1 MAVSGTA
8 KDAMVPG
15 DEKGEAALPNPD
27 GIFRQLKTLWRA
39 LASSPHRY
47 RIWMLSGGIVF
58 AIGLNMVG
66 QVRLN
71 DWKGDFYNA
80 LEDSNA
86 EAFVTQIGVFILIV
100 AVLLTLVVAETWI
113 REMLEV
119 RLREWLTHDLL
130 DQWLS
135 PKRAYLLQFAG
146 EIGEN
151 PDQRMQADCQ
161 RLTEFGAD
169 LAIGL
174 LRSTLLLL
182 SFIGVLWGL
191 STQVVFVFE
200 GAPGFTI
207 PGYLVWCA
215 LAYALSGSWLTWLVG
230 RPLIGI
236 NAERYAREADLR
248 FGLVRISESA
258 EGISLYGG
266 EGDER
271 RALNTPV
278 TRVIDITRL
287 LANGLAKLTWITS
300 GYGWLA
306 LIVPILVAAPG
317 YFNGTLSFGGL
328 MMVVGAFNH
337 VQNALRWFVDNF
349 PRIADWRATLLRVT
363 AYRDSLQKLD
373 TLGVDAPRIERSVH
387 EGDALEMD
395 DLQVLL
401 TNGRATLDEDKVEV
415 KPGEH
420 LAIVG
425 DPGSGK
431 SSLFRAL
438 AGIWPWGSGKLRIPT
453 TDGVNGNGMMF
464 LPQRPYLPLGS
475 IRAAVA
481 YPGAP
486 DSFDDPDVKNV
497 LERVQLE
504 HLVPLLDQEERW
516 DKSLSLDQQQRL
528 VFARLLLHKPAFVV
542 LDDVGAALAEE
553 HRQLM
558 YELFKKELGASTV
571 VNITRTEPTDSF
583 YHRTVRLRHMASEER
598 LKLELDQPAG
608 AVA

>member
-1 MAVSGTA
+1 MAVVEATNSSIKA
-8 KDAMVPG
+8 
-15 DEKGEAALPNPD
+15 EKSTSEPALQDNYT
-27 GIFRQLKTLWRA
+27 IFRQLKTLWRS
-39 LASSPHRY
+39 LASSPHRF
-47 RIWMLSGGIVF
+47 RIWLLSGGIVF
-58 AIGLNMVG
+58 AIALNMVG

-80 LEDSNA
+80 LEQANSS
-86 EAFVTQIGVFILIV
+86 EFITQIGVFILIV

-130 DQWLS
+130 DQWLA
-135 PKRAYLLQFAG
+135 PNRAYLLGFAG

-191 STQVVFVFE
+191 SNQVVFSLD

-215 LAYALSGSWLTWLVG
+215 LAYAISGSWLTWLVG
-230 RPLIGI
+230 RPLIAI

-266 EGDER
+266 EKDER
-271 RALNTPV
+271 RALNAPV

-287 LANGLAKLTWITS
+287 LANGLARLTWITS

-317 YFNGTLSFGGL
+317 YFQGTLSFGGL

-363 AYRDSLQKLD
+363 AYRDSLQRLE
-373 TLGVDAPRIERSVH
+373 TMGEDAPRIERSEH
-387 EGDALEMD
+387 AGGALEMENV
-395 DLQVLL
+395 QVLL
-401 TNGRATLDEDKVEV
+401 TNGRATLDVDRVDV

-425 DPGSGK
+425 DPGAGK

-438 AGIWPWGSGKLRIPT
+438 AGLWPWGSGKLRMPS
-453 TDGVNGNGMMF
+453 GSGMMF

-481 YPGAP
+481 YPSPP
-486 DSFDDPDVKNV
+486 DTFAEEDVKAV
-497 LERVQLE
+497 LKRVQLD
-504 HLVPLLDQEERW
+504 HLIPLINAEERW

-528 VFARLLLHKPAFVV
+528 VFARLLLHKPGYVV

-558 YELFKKELGASTV
+558 YELFKQELGASTV
-571 VNITRTEPTDSF
+571 VNITRTRPTDEF
-583 YHRTVRLRHMASEER
+583 YHRTIRLRHMASAER
-598 LKLELDQPAG
+598 LKLELEQPVG

>member
-1 MAVSGTA
+1 MAV
-8 KDAMVPG
+8 M
-15 DEKGEAALPNPD
+15 EAAKGGATPNADQTKAPSAKVD
-27 GIFRQLKTLWRA
+27 GIFPQLKTLWQA
-39 LASSPHRY
+39 LAVSPHRF
-47 RIWMLSGGIVF
+47 RIWLLSGGIVF
-58 AIGLNMVG
+58 AISLNMVG

-71 DWKGDFYNA
+71 EWKGAFYNA
-80 LEDSNA
+80 LEQSDAS
-86 EAFVTQIGVFILIV
+86 AFITQIGVFILIV

-130 DQWLS
+130 DEWLA
-135 PKRAYLLQFAG
+135 PRRAYLLGFAG

-191 STQVVFVFE
+191 SNQVVFSFD

-215 LAYALSGSWLTWLVG
+215 FIYALSGSWLTWLVG
-230 RPLIGI
+230 RPLIAI
-236 NAERYAREADLR
+236 NAERYAREAELR

-266 EGDER
+266 EADER
-271 RALNTPV
+271 RALNPPV

-287 LANGLAKLTWITS
+287 LANGLARLTWITS

-317 YFNGTLSFGGL
+317 YFQGTLSFGGL

-337 VQNALRWFVDNF
+337 VQNALRWFVDSF

-363 AYRDSLQKLD
+363 AYRDSLQQLD
-373 TLGVDAPRIERSVH
+373 SLGAAAPRIERSQH
-387 EGDALEMD
+387 EGDSLEMTN
-395 DLQVLL
+395 LQVLL
-401 TNGRATLDEDKVEV
+401 TNGRTTLDEDDLKV

-425 DPGSGK
+425 EPGSGK

-438 AGIWPWGSGKLRIPT
+438 AGLWPWGSGRLRIPKSA
-453 TDGVNGNGMMF
+453 GGNGMMF

-481 YPGAP
+481 YPNPPESFP
-486 DSFDDPDVKNV
+486 DDAVKGV

-504 HLVPLLDQEERW
+504 HLIPLLDEQERW

-528 VFARLLLHKPAFVV
+528 VFARLLLHKPAYVV

-558 YELFKKELGASTV
+558 YELFKEELGSSTV
-571 VNITRTEPTDSF
+571 VNITRTQPTDSF
-583 YHRTVRLRHMASEER
+583 YHRTIRLRQMASAEK
-598 LKLELDQPAG
+598 LKLELEQPAG
-608 AVA
+608 AIA

>member
-1 MAVSGTA
+1 MAVNDISKVALDADRAEQAETA
-8 KDAMVPG
+8 
-15 DEKGEAALPNPD
+15 ENTYT
-27 GIFRQLKTLWRA
+27 IFRQLKTLWQS
-39 LASSPHRY
+39 LCSSPHRF
-47 RIWMLSGGIVF
+47 RIWLLSGGIVVT
-58 AIGLNMVG
+58 IGLNMIG

-71 DWKGDFYNA
+71 NWKGDFYNA
-80 LEDSNA
+80 LEQADA
-86 EAFVTQIGVFILIV
+86 DAFILQIGVFILIV
-100 AVLLTLVVAETWI
+100 GVLLTMVVAETWI

-135 PKRAYLLQFAG
+135 PRRAYLLGFAG

-169 LAIGL
+169 LSIGL

-182 SFIGVLWGL
+182 SFVGVLWGI
-191 STQVVFVFE
+191 SNQVVFSFE
-200 GAPGFTI
+200 GQESFTI

-215 LAYALSGSWLTWLVG
+215 LAYAISGSWLTWLVG
-230 RPLIGI
+230 RPLINI

-266 EGDER
+266 EKDER
-271 RALNTPV
+271 RALNPPV
-278 TRVIDITRL
+278 TRVIDITRQ
-287 LANGLAKLTWITS
+287 LANGLARLTWITS

-317 YFNGTLSFGGL
+317 YFHGSLDFGGL

-363 AYRDSLQKLD
+363 AYRDSLQRLE
-373 TLGVDAPRIERSVH
+373 TMGEGAPRIERS
-387 EGDALEMD
+387 EQKDGALEMD
-395 DLQVLL
+395 NLQVLL
-401 TNGRATLDEDKVEV
+401 TNGRATLDEDRIVVE
-415 KPGEH
+415 PGEH

-425 DPGSGK
+425 DAGSGK

-438 AGIWPWGSGKLRIPT
+438 AGIWPWGTGKIGIPSN
-453 TDGVNGNGMMF
+453 DGMMF

-475 IRAAVA
+475 IRAAVT
-481 YPGAP
+481 YPGNP
-486 DSFDDPDVKNV
+486 ESFADADVRSV
-497 LERVQLE
+497 LERVQLDHLIPLIDE
-504 HLVPLLDQEERW
+504 HERW

-528 VFARLLLHKPAFVV
+528 VFARLILHKPGYVV

-553 HRQLM
+553 HRKLM
-558 YELFKKELGASTV
+558 YDLFKAELSGSTV

-583 YHRTVRLRHMASEER
+583 YNRTVRLRHMASDER
-598 LKLELDQPAG
+598 LKLELEQPAG

>member
-1 MAVSGTA
+1 MSVI
-8 KDAMVPG
+8 
-15 DEKGEAALPNPD
+15 EAAKVEL
-27 GIFRQLKTLWRA
+27 GIKAASKDQKGKETYSIYRQLKTLWQA
-39 LASSPHRY
+39 LAVSPHRY
-47 RIWMLSGGIVF
+47 RIWLLSAGILI
-58 AIGLNMVG
+58 AISLNMVG

-80 LEDSNA
+80 LERADA
-86 EAFVTQIGVFILIV
+86 DGFILQIGVFIMIV
-100 AVLLTLVVAETWI
+100 AVLLALVVAETWI

-130 DQWLS
+130 DQWLA
-135 PKRAYLLQFAG
+135 PKRAYLLSFSG

-174 LRSTLLLL
+174 LRSSLLLL

-191 STQVVFVFE
+191 SSQVVFSFD
-200 GAPGFTI
+200 GASRFTI

-230 RPLIGI
+230 RPLIAI

-248 FGLVRISESA
+248 FSLVRISESA

-266 EGDER
+266 ERDER
-271 RALNTPV
+271 QALNVPV
-278 TRVIDITRL
+278 TRVIDITRQ
-287 LANGLAKLTWITS
+287 LANGLARLTWITS

-317 YFNGTLSFGGL
+317 YFQGTLSFGGL

-363 AYRDSLQKLD
+363 SYRDSLQKLD
-373 TLGVDAPRIERSVH
+373 AMGEDAPRIERREH
-387 EGDALEMD
+387 RDGALELD
-395 DLQVLL
+395 RLQVLL
-401 TNGRATLDEDKVEV
+401 LNGRATLDEDRIVV
-415 KPGEH
+415 KQGEH

-425 DPGSGK
+425 EPGSGK

-438 AGIWPWGSGKLRIPT
+438 AGIWPWGSGQLKIPKK
-453 TDGVNGNGMMF
+453 NGMMF

-475 IRAAVA
+475 LRTAVT
-481 YPGAP
+481 YPGSP
-486 DSFDDPDVKNV
+486 DVFDDDQVKSA
-497 LERVQLE
+497 LRRVQLD
-504 HLVPLLDQEERW
+504 HLIPLIDEDERW

-528 VFARLLLHKPAFVV
+528 VFARLLLHKPSYVV
-542 LDDVGAALAEE
+542 LDDVGASLAED

-558 YELFKKELGASTV
+558 YELFKQELDASTII
-571 VNITRTEPTDSF
+571 NITRTEPTDSF
-583 YHRTVRLRHMASEER
+583 YNRVAHLRHLASGER
-598 LKLELDQPAG
+598 LKLQLDQPVG
-608 AVA
+608 ATV

>member
-1 MAVSGTA
+1 MAVIDAARTDVKPDDAPSGGVEQENYT
-8 KDAMVPG
+8 
-15 DEKGEAALPNPD
+15 
-27 GIFRQLKTLWRA
+27 IFRQLKTLWRS

-47 RIWMLSGGIVF
+47 RIWLLSGGIVG

-71 DWKGDFYNA
+71 NWKGDFYDA
-80 LEDSNA
+80 LERADA
-86 EAFVTQIGVFILIV
+86 DAFIMQIGVFIMIV
-100 AVLLTLVVAETWI
+100 AVLLTMVVAETWI

-130 DQWLS
+130 DQWLA
-135 PKRAYLLQFAG
+135 PNRAYLLGFAG
-146 EIGEN
+146 DIGEN

-174 LRSTLLLL
+174 LRSSLLLL

-191 STQVVFVFE
+191 SNQVVFSID
-200 GAPGFTI
+200 GAPGFTV

-215 LAYALSGSWLTWLVG
+215 LAYAASGSWLTWLVG
-230 RPLIGI
+230 RPLIAI

-266 EGDER
+266 EKDER
-271 RALNTPV
+271 RALNAPV
-278 TRVIDITRL
+278 TRVIDITRQ
-287 LANGLAKLTWITS
+287 LANGLARLTWITS

-317 YFNGTLSFGGL
+317 YFHGTLSFGGL

-363 AYRDSLQKLD
+363 AYRDSLQRLE
-373 TLGVDAPRIERSVH
+373 TMGEEAPRIDRTEH
-387 EGDALEMD
+387 AKNTLEMEGV
-395 DLQVLL
+395 QVLL
-401 TNGRATLDEDKVEV
+401 TNGRATLDEDKVRVE
-415 KPGEH
+415 PGEH

-425 DPGSGK
+425 DPGVGK

-438 AGIWPWGSGKLRIPT
+438 AGLWPWGTGKLRLPS
-453 TDGVNGNGMMF
+453 NGGMMF

-481 YPGAP
+481 YPSAP
-486 DSFDDPDVKNV
+486 GRFADEDVKAV
-497 LERVQLE
+497 LERVQLD
-504 HLVPLLDQEERW
+504 HLIPLLDQEERW

-528 VFARLLLHKPAFVV
+528 VFGRLLLHKPGYVV

-558 YELFKKELGASTV
+558 YALFKQELGKTTV
-571 VNITRTEPTDSF
+571 VNITRTAPTDGF
-583 YHRTVRLRHMASEER
+583 YQRTIRLRHMASAER
-598 LKLELDQPAG
+598 LKLALDQPAG

>member
-1 MAVSGTA
+1 MGVI
-8 KDAMVPG
+8 
-15 DEKGEAALPNPD
+15 EAAKAELGMDAASKEQRAEEAYN
-27 GIFRQLKTLWRA
+27 IYRQLKTLWQA
-39 LASSPHRY
+39 LAASPHRY
-47 RIWMLSGGIVF
+47 RIWLLSAGILI
-58 AIGLNMVG
+58 AISLNMVG

-80 LEDSNA
+80 LEQANA
-86 EAFVTQIGVFILIV
+86 NAFIMQIGVFILIV
-100 AVLLTLVVAETWI
+100 AVLLALVVAETWI

-130 DQWLS
+130 DQWLA
-135 PKRAYLLQFAG
+135 PKRAYLLSFSG

-174 LRSTLLLL
+174 LRSSLLLL

-191 STQVVFVFE
+191 SGQVVFSFE
-200 GAPGFTI
+200 GVPRFAI

-230 RPLIGI
+230 RPLIAI

-266 EGDER
+266 EHDER
-271 RALNTPV
+271 RALNVPV
-278 TRVIDITRL
+278 TRVIDITRQ
-287 LANGLAKLTWITS
+287 LANGLARLTWITS

-317 YFNGTLSFGGL
+317 YFQGTLSFGGL

-363 AYRDSLQKLD
+363 SYRDSLQKLD
-373 TLGVDAPRIERSVH
+373 AMGEDAPRIERH
-387 EGDALEMD
+387 EHPDGALELD
-395 DLQVLL
+395 RLQVLL
-401 TNGRATLDEDKVEV
+401 LNGRASLDEERIVV
-415 KPGEH
+415 RQGEH

-425 DPGSGK
+425 EPGSGK

-438 AGIWPWGSGKLRIPT
+438 AGIWPWGSGRLRIP
-453 TDGVNGNGMMF
+453 GKNGMMF

-475 IRAAVA
+475 LRDAVT
-481 YPGAP
+481 YPGSP
-486 DSFDDPDVKNV
+486 DDFDDDQAKSA
-497 LERVQLE
+497 LRRVQLD
-504 HLVPLLDQEERW
+504 HLIPLIDEDERW

-528 VFARLLLHKPAFVV
+528 VFARLLLHKPSYVV
-542 LDDVGAALAEE
+542 LDDVGAALAED

-558 YELFKKELGASTV
+558 YELFKEELGASTII
-571 VNITRTEPTDSF
+571 NITRTEPTDSF
-583 YHRTVRLRHMASEER
+583 YNRIAHLRHMASGER
-598 LKLELDQPAG
+598 LKLQLDQPVEATI
-608 AVA
+608 

>member
-1 MAVSGTA
+1 MAMT
-8 KDAMVPG
+8 
-15 DEKGEAALPNPD
+15 EAAKNQIKAD
-27 GIFRQLKTLWRA
+27 GAKADGRASDGNNIFRQLRTLWQS
-39 LASSPHRY
+39 LASSPHRF
-47 RIWMLSGGIVF
+47 RIWLLSGGIVG

-71 DWKGDFYNA
+71 NWKGDFYNA
-80 LEDSNA
+80 LEQADA
-86 EAFVTQIGVFILIV
+86 DAFIMQIGVFILII
-100 AVLLTLVVAETWI
+100 AVLLTLVVTETWI

-135 PKRAYLLQFAG
+135 PRRAYLLGFAG

-174 LRSTLLLL
+174 LRSTLLLI

-191 STQVVFVFE
+191 SNQVVFAFD

-236 NAERYAREADLR
+236 NAERYAREAELR

-266 EGDER
+266 EKDER
-271 RALNTPV
+271 RALNAPV

-287 LANGLAKLTWITS
+287 LANGLARLTWITS

-317 YFNGTLSFGGL
+317 YFQGTLSFGGL

-363 AYRDSLQKLD
+363 AYRDSLQRLE
-373 TLGVDAPRIERSVH
+373 TMGEDAPRIERSEH
-387 EGDALEMD
+387 EGGSLAMENV
-395 DLQVLL
+395 QVLL
-401 TNGRATLDEDKVEV
+401 TNGRATLDDEHIEI

-425 DPGSGK
+425 DPGAGK

-438 AGIWPWGSGKLRIPT
+438 AGLWPWGSGKLRLPS
-453 TDGVNGNGMMF
+453 GNGMMF

-475 IRAAVA
+475 IRDAVA
-481 YPGAP
+481 YPSRSGNFS
-486 DSFDDPDVKNV
+486 DEDVKSV
-497 LERVQLE
+497 LERVQLS
-504 HLVPLLDQEERW
+504 HLIPLLDEEERW

-528 VFARLLLHKPAFVV
+528 VFARLILHKPGYVV

-558 YELFKKELGASTV
+558 YELFKDELGGSTV

-583 YHRTVRLRHMASEER
+583 YHRTVRLRLMASGER
-598 LKLELDQPAG
+598 LKLALDQPAG
-608 AVA
+608 AIV

>member
-1 MAVSGTA
+1 MSV
-8 KDAMVPG
+8 
-15 DEKGEAALPNPD
+15 
-27 GIFRQLKTLWRA
+27 
-39 LASSPHRY
+39 
-47 RIWMLSGGIVF
+47 

-71 DWKGDFYNA
+71 NWKGDFYNA
-80 LEDSNA
+80 LQDSDA
-86 EAFVTQIGVFILIV
+86 EAFIWQIAVFIMIV
-100 AVLLTLVVAETWI
+100 AVLLTMVVAETWI

-135 PKRAYLLQFAG
+135 PKRAYLLGFAG

-174 LRSTLLLL
+174 LRSSLLLL

-191 STQVVFVFE
+191 STSVVFAFE
-200 GAPGFTI
+200 GMETFTI

-215 LAYALSGSWLTWLVG
+215 LAYAISGSWLTWLVG
-230 RPLIGI
+230 RPLITI

-266 EGDER
+266 EKDER
-271 RALNTPV
+271 RALNPPV
-278 TRVIDITRL
+278 TRVIDITRQ
-287 LANGLAKLTWITS
+287 LANGLARLTWITS

-317 YFNGTLSFGGL
+317 YFHGSLNFGEL

-363 AYRDSLQKLD
+363 AYRDSLQRLE
-373 TLGVDAPRIERSVH
+373 TMGEDAPRIERSEH
-387 EGDALEMD
+387 KDGALVMENV
-395 DLQVLL
+395 QVLL
-401 TNGRATLDEDKVEV
+401 TNGRATLDEDVV
-415 KPGEH
+415 QVNQGEH

-425 DPGSGK
+425 DPGAGK

-438 AGIWPWGSGKLRIPT
+438 AGLWPWGTGKLRMPS
-453 TDGVNGNGMMF
+453 GNGMMF

-481 YPGAP
+481 YPGDP
-486 DSFDDPDVKNV
+486 ESFSREDVKSV
-497 LERVQLE
+497 LERVQLD
-504 HLVPLLDQEERW
+504 HLIPLMEEEERW

-528 VFARLLLHKPAFVV
+528 VFARLILHKPGYVV

-558 YELFKKELGASTV
+558 YELFKDELGKSTV

-583 YHRTVRLRHMASEER
+583 YHRTIRLRHMGEFRA
-598 LKLELDQPAG
+598 LEARAG
-608 AVA
+608 SAGRRYSVMTE

>member
-1 MAVSGTA
+1 MAV
-8 KDAMVPG
+8 M
-15 DEKGEAALPNPD
+15 EAAKGAVTPNAEQSKTPPAHD
-27 GIFRQLKTLWRA
+27 DSIFHQLRTLWRA
-39 LASSPHRY
+39 LATSPHRF
-47 RIWMLSGGIVF
+47 RIWLLSGGIVF

-71 DWKGDFYNA
+71 NWKGDFYNA
-80 LEDSNA
+80 LEQANA
-86 EAFVTQIGVFILIV
+86 SAFITEIGVFILIV

-135 PKRAYLLQFAG
+135 PKRAYLLGFAG
-146 EIGEN
+146 EIGDN

-191 STQVVFVFE
+191 SSQVVFSID

-230 RPLIGI
+230 RPLIAI

-258 EGISLYGG
+258 EGISLYRG
-266 EGDER
+266 EDDER
-271 RALNTPV
+271 RALNAPV
-278 TRVIDITRL
+278 TRVIDITRQ
-287 LANGLAKLTWITS
+287 LANGLARLTWITS

-317 YFNGTLSFGGL
+317 YFQGTLSFGGL

-363 AYRDSLQKLD
+363 AYRDSLQKLE
-373 TLGVDAPRIERSVH
+373 TMGEGAPRIERS
-387 EGDALEMD
+387 ECQDSALEMEN
-395 DLQVLL
+395 LQVLL
-401 TNGRATLDEDKVEV
+401 TNGRAVLDEDNVAV

-438 AGIWPWGSGKLRIPT
+438 AGLWPWGTGKLRMPAQG
-453 TDGVNGNGMMF
+453 GVLF

-475 IRAAVA
+475 IRAAVT
-481 YPGAP
+481 YPKPP
-486 DSFDDPDVKNV
+486 DAFDDDRVKGV
-497 LERVQLE
+497 LERVQLD
-504 HLVPLLDQEERW
+504 HLIPLLDEEERW

-528 VFARLLLHKPAFVV
+528 VFARLLLHKPTYVV

-553 HRQLM
+553 HRRLM
-558 YELFKKELGASTV
+558 YQLFKKELGASTV
-571 VNITRTEPTDSF
+571 VNITRTKPTDGF
-583 YHRTVRLRHMASEER
+583 YHRTIRLRHMASEER
-598 LKLELDQPAG
+598 LRLELPQPAG

>member
-1 MAVSGTA
+1 MAMSQAATTRL
-8 KDAMVPG
+8 KPD
-15 DEKGEAALPNPD
+15 EAATAP
-27 GIFRQLKTLWRA
+27 GRQESYTIYHQLSTLWRS
-39 LASSPHRY
+39 LASSPHRF
-47 RIWMLSGGIVF
+47 RIWLLSCGIVV
-58 AIGLNMVG
+58 AISVNMVG

-80 LEDSNA
+80 LEQADA
-86 EAFVTQIGVFILIV
+86 GAFVTQIGVFILIV

-130 DQWLS
+130 DQWLA
-135 PKRAYLLQFAG
+135 PNRAYLLGFAG
-146 EIGEN
+146 EIGDN

-174 LRSTLLLL
+174 LRSSLLLL
-182 SFIGVLWGL
+182 AFIGVLWGL
-191 STQVVFVFE
+191 STQVVFSFD
-200 GAPGFTI
+200 GAPGFAI

-230 RPLIGI
+230 RPLIAI

-266 EGDER
+266 EKDER
-271 RALNTPV
+271 RALNAPV
-278 TRVIDITRL
+278 TRVIDITRQ
-287 LANGLAKLTWITS
+287 LANGLARLTWITS

-317 YFNGTLSFGGL
+317 YFQGTLSFGGL

-363 AYRDSLQKLD
+363 AYRDSLLRLE
-373 TLGVDAPRIERSVH
+373 TMGEDASRIARSEH
-387 EGDALEMD
+387 EDGALEMEN
-395 DLQVLL
+395 LQVLL
-401 TNGRATLDEDKVEV
+401 TNGRATLDEDLVV
-415 KPGEH
+415 VNPGEH

-438 AGIWPWGSGKLRIPT
+438 AGLWPWGSGQLRMPSGG
-453 TDGVNGNGMMF
+453 GVMF

-475 IRAAVA
+475 IRAAVT
-481 YPGAP
+481 YPSPPERYAEEA
-486 DSFDDPDVKNV
+486 VKSV

-504 HLVPLLDQEERW
+504 HLIPLLDTEERW

-528 VFARLLLHKPAFVV
+528 VFARLLLHKPGYVV

-558 YELFKKELGASTV
+558 YELFKQELGASTV
-571 VNITRTEPTDSF
+571 VNITRNTPTDGF
-583 YHRTVRLRHMASEER
+583 YQRTVRLRHMASDER
-598 LKLELDQPAG
+598 LKLTLDQPAG
-608 AVA
+608 VIA

>member
-1 MAVSGTA
+1 MAVMEAVKTA
-8 KDAMVPG
+8 IKADDATP
-15 DEKGEAALPNPD
+15 EASD
-27 GIFRQLKTLWRA
+27 QDKHTIFRQLGTLWQS
-39 LASSPHRY
+39 LATSPHRF
-47 RIWMLSGGIVF
+47 RIWLLSGGIVF

-71 DWKGDFYNA
+71 NWKGAFYNA
-80 LEDSNA
+80 LEQADA
-86 EAFVTQIGVFILIV
+86 DAFITQIGVFILIV

-130 DQWLS
+130 DQWLT
-135 PKRAYLLQFAG
+135 PNRAYLLGFAG
-146 EIGEN
+146 EIGDN

-191 STQVVFVFE
+191 STQVEFVVD
-200 GAPGFTI
+200 GGPGFTI

-266 EGDER
+266 ERDER
-271 RALNTPV
+271 RALNAPV
-278 TRVIDITRL
+278 TRVIDITRQ
-287 LANGLAKLTWITS
+287 LANGLARLTWITS

-363 AYRDSLQKLD
+363 AYRDSLQRLE
-373 TLGVDAPRIERSVH
+373 TMGEDAPRIERSDSQD
-387 EGDALEMD
+387 GALCMENV
-395 DLQVLL
+395 QVLL
-401 TNGRATLDEDKVEV
+401 TNGRAVLDEDTVHI

-425 DPGSGK
+425 DPGAGK

-438 AGIWPWGSGKLRIPT
+438 AGLWPWGSGKLRMPS
-453 TDGVNGNGMMF
+453 GNGMMF

-481 YPGAP
+481 YPSAP
-486 DSFDDPDVKNV
+486 EIFSDDDVKTV
-497 LERVQLE
+497 LGRVQLD
-504 HLVPLLDQEERW
+504 HLIPLLDQEERW

-528 VFARLLLHKPAFVV
+528 VFARLLLHKPGYVV

-558 YELFKKELGASTV
+558 YELFKQELDKSTV
-571 VNITRTEPTDSF
+571 VNITRTKPTDSF
-583 YHRTVRLRHMASEER
+583 YQRTIRLKHMESAER
-598 LKLELDQPAG
+598 LKLTLDQPVG
-608 AVA
+608 AIA

>member
-1 MAVSGTA
+1 MAISKAAHHEPGVDVREP
-8 KDAMVPG
+8 DAN
-15 DEKGEAALPNPD
+15 LPNTYT
-27 GIFRQLKTLWRA
+27 ISHQLKTLWRS
-39 LASSPHRY
+39 LAASPHRF
-47 RIWMLSGGIVF
+47 RIWLLSAGIVG

-71 DWKGDFYNA
+71 NWKGDFYDA
-80 LEDSNA
+80 LQVSDA

-100 AVLLTLVVAETWI
+100 AVLLTMVVAETWI

-135 PKRAYLLQFAG
+135 PKRAYLLGFAG
-146 EIGEN
+146 DIGEN

-174 LRSTLLLL
+174 LRSSLLLL

-191 STQVVFVFE
+191 SDQVVFAFD
-200 GAPGFTI
+200 GSPDFTI

-215 LAYALSGSWLTWLVG
+215 LAYAISGSWLTWLVG
-230 RPLIGI
+230 RPLINI
-236 NAERYAREADLR
+236 NAERYAREAELR
-248 FGLVRISESA
+248 FGLVRINESA

-266 EGDER
+266 EQDER
-271 RALNTPV
+271 RALDRPV
-278 TRVIDITRL
+278 TRVIDITRQ
-287 LANGLAKLTWITS
+287 LANGLARLTWITS

-317 YFNGTLSFGGL
+317 YFHGSLSFGEL

-363 AYRDSLQKLD
+363 AYRDSLQRLE
-373 TLGVDAPRIERSVH
+373 TMGEGAPRIERSEH
-387 EGDALEMD
+387 AAGALELD
-395 DLQVLL
+395 HLQVLL
-401 TNGRATLDEDKVEV
+401 TNGRATLSEDRIEI

-438 AGIWPWGSGKLRIPT
+438 AGIWPWGTGKLRIPASS
-453 TDGVNGNGMMF
+453 DGMMF

-486 DSFDDPDVKNV
+486 DSFADADVKAV
-497 LERVQLE
+497 LERVQLD
-504 HLVPLLDQEERW
+504 HLIPLIDEQERW

-528 VFARLLLHKPAFVV
+528 VFARLLLHKPSYVV

-553 HRQLM
+553 HRKLM
-558 YELFKKELGASTV
+558 YALFKAELSASTV
-571 VNITRTEPTDSF
+571 VNITRNEPRDSF
-583 YHRTVRLRHMASEER
+583 YHRTVRLRHMISDER
-598 LKLELDQPAG
+598 LQLELPQPAG

>member
-1 MAVSGTA
+1 MAVVEATKSGATA
-8 KDAMVPG
+8 EDAG
-15 DEKGEAALPNPD
+15 THSISEENYT
-27 GIFRQLKTLWRA
+27 IYRQLKTLWRS

-47 RIWMLSGGIVF
+47 RIWLLSGGIVF

-71 DWKGDFYNA
+71 NWKGDFYNA
-80 LEDSNA
+80 LERADA
-86 EAFVTQIGVFILIV
+86 DAFITQIGVFILIV

-130 DQWLS
+130 DQWLA
-135 PKRAYLLQFAG
+135 PNRAYLLGFAG

-169 LAIGL
+169 LSIGL
-174 LRSTLLLL
+174 LRSSLLLL

-191 STQVVFVFE
+191 SSQVVFSFD

-215 LAYALSGSWLTWLVG
+215 ILYALSGSWLTWLVG
-230 RPLIGI
+230 RPLITI

-266 EGDER
+266 ERDER
-271 RALNTPV
+271 RALNAPV
-278 TRVIDITRL
+278 TRVIDITRQ
-287 LANGLAKLTWITS
+287 LANGLARLTWITS

-317 YFNGTLSFGGL
+317 YFQGSLNFGEL

-363 AYRDSLQKLD
+363 AYRDSLQRLE
-373 TLGVDAPRIERSVH
+373 TMGEDAPRIQRS
-387 EGDALEMD
+387 ESAGGALEMENV
-395 DLQVLL
+395 QVLL
-401 TNGRATLDEDKVEV
+401 TNGRAALDEDIVTV

-425 DPGSGK
+425 EPGSGK

-438 AGIWPWGSGKLRIPT
+438 AGLWPWGTGALRMPSAK
-453 TDGVNGNGMMF
+453 GMMF

-481 YPGAP
+481 YPETPERFSEEA
-486 DSFDDPDVKNV
+486 VKGV
-497 LERVQLE
+497 LERV
-504 HLVPLLDQEERW
+504 HLDHLIPLIDEEERW

-528 VFARLLLHKPAFVV
+528 VFARLLLHKPGYVV

-558 YELFKKELGASTV
+558 YELFKDELGASTV
-571 VNITRTEPTDSF
+571 VNITRNEPTDSF
-583 YHRTVRLRHMASEER
+583 YQRTIKLRHMASAER
-598 LKLELDQPAG
+598 LKLELDQPIG
-608 AVA
+608 AIA

>member
-1 MAVSGTA
+1 MAVMEAAGETA
-8 KDAMVPG
+8 NPKSTKADPQA
-15 DEKGEAALPNPD
+15 GEAE
-27 GIFRQLKTLWRA
+27 GIFPQLRTLWRA
-39 LASSPHRY
+39 LAVSPHRF
-47 RIWMLSGGIVF
+47 RIWLLSGGIVF

-71 DWKGDFYNA
+71 NWKGDFYNA
-80 LEDSNA
+80 LEQADASGFIN
-86 EAFVTQIGVFILIV
+86 QIGVFILIV

-135 PKRAYLLQFAG
+135 PRRAYLLGFAG

-174 LRSTLLLL
+174 LRSSLLLL

-191 STQVVFVFE
+191 SNQVVFAFD

-215 LAYALSGSWLTWLVG
+215 LIYALSGSVLTWLVG

-236 NAERYAREADLR
+236 NAERYAREAELR

-266 EGDER
+266 EADER
-271 RALNTPV
+271 RALNAPV
-278 TRVIDITRL
+278 TRVIDVTRL
-287 LANGLAKLTWITS
+287 LANGLARLTWITS

-317 YFNGTLSFGGL
+317 YFQGTLSFGGL

-363 AYRDSLQKLD
+363 AYRNSLQKLD
-373 TLGVDAPRIERSVH
+373 SMGKDAPRIERSHH
-387 EGDALEMD
+387 EGANLEMD

-401 TNGRATLDEDKVEV
+401 TNGRTTLDEDRIVV

-425 DPGSGK
+425 DPGAGK

-438 AGIWPWGSGKLRIPT
+438 AGLWPWGSGQLRIPR
-453 TDGVNGNGMMF
+453 GNGANGNGMMF

-481 YPGAP
+481 YPGSM
-486 DSFDDPDVKNV
+486 DKFSDEDVKSV
-497 LERVQLE
+497 LERVQLD
-504 HLVPLLDQEERW
+504 HLIPLLDTAERW

-528 VFARLLLHKPAFVV
+528 VFARLLLHKPSYVV

-571 VNITRTEPTDSF
+571 VNITRTRPTDSF
-583 YHRTVRLRHMASEER
+583 YHRTVRLRHMDSKER
-598 LKLELDQPAG
+598 LNLELEQPAG
-608 AVA
+608 AIA

>member
-1 MAVSGTA
+1 MAVIEASKTA
-8 KDAMVPG
+8 LNTG
-15 DEKGEAALPNPD
+15 EKTTPAEVQNTYT
-27 GIFRQLKTLWRA
+27 IFRQLKTLWRA
-39 LASSPHRY
+39 LAASPLRF
-47 RIWMLSGGIVF
+47 RIWMLSAGIVV

-71 DWKGDFYNA
+71 NWKGDFYNA
-80 LEDSNA
+80 LEQADA
-86 EAFVTQIGVFILIV
+86 DAFVMQIGVFILIV
-100 AVLLTLVVAETWI
+100 AVLLTMVVAETWI

-135 PKRAYLLQFAG
+135 PRRAYLLGFAG

-182 SFIGVLWGL
+182 SFVGVLWGL
-191 STQVVFVFE
+191 SNQVVFTFE
-200 GAPGFTI
+200 GSPSFTI

-215 LAYALSGSWLTWLVG
+215 LAYAISGSWLTWLVG
-230 RPLIGI
+230 RPLINI

-258 EGISLYGG
+258 EGISLYSG
-266 EGDER
+266 EKDER
-271 RALNTPV
+271 RALNPPV
-278 TRVIDITRL
+278 TRVIDITRQ
-287 LANGLAKLTWITS
+287 LANGLARLTWITS

-317 YFNGTLSFGGL
+317 YFHGTLSFGGL

-363 AYRDSLQKLD
+363 AYRDSLQRLESM
-373 TLGVDAPRIERSVH
+373 GEDAPRIERSEH
-387 EGDALEMD
+387 KDGTLEMD
-395 DLQVLL
+395 NLQILL
-401 TNGRATLDEDKVEV
+401 TNGRAVLSEDRIEV

-420 LAIVG
+420 LAVVG
-425 DPGSGK
+425 DPGAGK

-438 AGIWPWGSGKLRIPT
+438 AGIWPWGSGKIRIPEQ
-453 TDGVNGNGMMF
+453 NGMMF

-481 YPGAP
+481 YPSAP
-486 DSFDDPDVKNV
+486 ESFDDSEVKSV
-497 LERVQLE
+497 LERVQLD
-504 HLVPLLDQEERW
+504 HLIPLIDEQERW

-528 VFARLLLHKPAFVV
+528 VFARLILHKPSYVV
-542 LDDVGAALAEE
+542 LDDVGAALAED
-553 HRQLM
+553 HRKLM
-558 YELFKKELGASTV
+558 YELFKAELSASTV

-583 YHRTVRLRHMASEER
+583 YNRTVRLRHMATDER
-598 LKLELDQPAG
+598 LKLELEQPVG
-608 AVA
+608 ATA

>member
-1 MAVSGTA
+1 MAV
-8 KDAMVPG
+8 M
-15 DEKGEAALPNPD
+15 EAAKSAIKPD
-27 GIFRQLKTLWRA
+27 ATASDAGRQDNYTIFRQLKTLWRS

-47 RIWMLSGGIVF
+47 RIWLLSGGIVF
-58 AIGLNMVG
+58 AISLNMVG

-80 LEDSNA
+80 LERADANA
-86 EAFVTQIGVFILIV
+86 FIAQIGVFMLIV

-130 DQWLS
+130 DQWLA
-135 PKRAYLLQFAG
+135 PKRAYLLGFAG

-191 STQVVFVFE
+191 SNQVVFAFD

-230 RPLIGI
+230 RPLINI
-236 NAERYAREADLR
+236 NAERYAREAELR

-266 EGDER
+266 ENDER
-271 RALNTPV
+271 RALNAPV

-287 LANGLAKLTWITS
+287 LANGLARLTWITS

-317 YFNGTLSFGGL
+317 YFQGTLSFGGL

-363 AYRDSLQKLD
+363 AYRDSLQRLE
-373 TLGVDAPRIERSVH
+373 TMGEDAPRIERGEH
-387 EGDALEMD
+387 QAGAFEMEN
-395 DLQVLL
+395 LQVLL
-401 TNGRATLDEDKVEV
+401 TNGRATLDEDHVTV

-425 DPGSGK
+425 DPGAGK

-438 AGIWPWGSGKLRIPT
+438 AGLWPWGSGKLRLP
-453 TDGVNGNGMMF
+453 GRKGMMF

-481 YPGAP
+481 YPSPP
-486 DSFDDPDVKNV
+486 DSFADQDVRSV
-497 LERVQLE
+497 LERVQLD

-528 VFARLLLHKPAFVV
+528 VFARLLLHKPGYVV

-558 YELFKKELGASTV
+558 YELFKKELGNSTV
-571 VNITRTEPTDSF
+571 VNITRTRPTDDF
-583 YHRTVRLRHMASEER
+583 YHRTIKLRHMASAER
-598 LKLELDQPAG
+598 LKLELEQPAG
-608 AVA
+608 AIA

>member
-1 MAVSGTA
+1 MAV
-8 KDAMVPG
+8 V
-15 DEKGEAALPNPD
+15 EAAKGAAMPNARENQAPPPD
-27 GIFRQLKTLWRA
+27 PNNIFHQLKTLWRA
-39 LASSPHRY
+39 LASSPHRF
-47 RIWMLSGGIVF
+47 RIWLLSGGIVF

-80 LEDSNA
+80 LERADAST
-86 EAFVTQIGVFILIV
+86 FITQIGVFILIV

-135 PKRAYLLQFAG
+135 PRRAYLLGFAG

-191 STQVVFVFE
+191 STQVVFAFD

-236 NAERYAREADLR
+236 NAERYAREAELR

-266 EGDER
+266 EADER
-271 RALNTPV
+271 RALNPPV

-287 LANGLAKLTWITS
+287 LANGLARLTWITS

-317 YFNGTLSFGGL
+317 YFQGTLSFGGL

-363 AYRDSLQKLD
+363 AYRESLQKLD
-373 TLGVDAPRIERSVH
+373 TMGMDAPRIERSVH
-387 EGDALEMD
+387 DDGTLEMD

-401 TNGRATLDEDKVEV
+401 TNGRTTLDEDRIIV

-425 DPGSGK
+425 DPGAGK

-438 AGIWPWGSGKLRIPT
+438 AGLWPWGSGKLRIPRGNGT
-453 TDGVNGNGMMF
+453 TGDGMMF

-486 DSFDDPDVKNV
+486 DSFADQDVKDV
-497 LERVQLE
+497 LERVQLD
-504 HLVPLLDQEERW
+504 HLIPLLDEQERW

-528 VFARLLLHKPAFVV
+528 VFARLLLHKPSYVI

-558 YELFKKELGASTV
+558 YELFKKELDKSTV
-571 VNITRTEPTDSF
+571 VNITRTQPTDSF
-583 YHRTVRLRHMASEER
+583 YHRTVRLRHMASTER
-598 LKLELDQPAG
+598 LQLQLEQPAG
-608 AVA
+608 AIA

>member
-1 MAVSGTA
+1 MAIS
-8 KDAMVPG
+8 
-15 DEKGEAALPNPD
+15 EAAKQETGADPTRQGAVAPNTYT
-27 GIFRQLKTLWRA
+27 IFHQLKTLWRA
-39 LASSPHRY
+39 LATSPHRF
-47 RIWMLSGGIVF
+47 RIWLLSSGIVG

-71 DWKGDFYNA
+71 NWKGDFYDA
-80 LEDSNA
+80 LQLADA
-86 EAFVTQIGVFILIV
+86 DAFVMQIGVFILIV
-100 AVLLTLVVAETWI
+100 AVLLTMVVAETWI

-130 DQWLS
+130 DEWLS
-135 PKRAYLLQFAG
+135 PRRAYLLGFAG

-174 LRSTLLLL
+174 LRSSLLLL

-191 STQVVFVFE
+191 SNQVVFAFE
-200 GAPGFTI
+200 DSPDFTI

-215 LAYALSGSWLTWLVG
+215 LAYAISGSWLTWLVG
-230 RPLIGI
+230 RPLINI

-248 FGLVRISESA
+248 FSLVRISESA

-266 EGDER
+266 EHDER
-271 RALNTPV
+271 RALNPPV
-278 TRVIDITRL
+278 TRVIDITRQ
-287 LANGLAKLTWITS
+287 LANGLARLTWITS

-317 YFNGTLSFGGL
+317 YFHGSLSFGGL

-363 AYRDSLQKLD
+363 AYRDSLHRLE
-373 TLGVDAPRIERSVH
+373 TMGEGAPRIERSEH
-387 EGDALEMD
+387 DSGALELD
-395 DLQVLL
+395 HLQVLL
-401 TNGRATLDEDKVEV
+401 TNGRATLSEDRIEI

-438 AGIWPWGSGKLRIPT
+438 AGIWPWGTGRLRIPKQSE
-453 TDGVNGNGMMF
+453 GMMF

-481 YPGAP
+481 YPGAS
-486 DSFDDPDVKNV
+486 DSFPDADVKAV
-497 LERVQLE
+497 LERVHLDHLIPLIDE
-504 HLVPLLDQEERW
+504 HERW

-528 VFARLLLHKPAFVV
+528 VFARLLLHKPSYVV

-553 HRQLM
+553 HRKLM
-558 YELFKKELGASTV
+558 YALFKEELSASTV
-571 VNITRTEPTDSF
+571 VNITRNEPRDGF
-583 YHRTVRLRHMASEER
+583 YNRTVRLRHMTSEER
-598 LKLELDQPAG
+598 LQLELPQPAG

>member
-1 MAVSGTA
+1 MRVIGVSKNGIEANKASADTS
-8 KDAMVPG
+8 
-15 DEKGEAALPNPD
+15 GENTYT
-27 GIFRQLKTLWRA
+27 IYRQLKTLWTA
-39 LASSPHRY
+39 LASSPHRF
-47 RIWMLSGGIVF
+47 RIWLLSAGIVVT
-58 AIGLNMVG
+58 IGLNMVG

-80 LEDSNA
+80 LEQADA
-86 EAFVTQIGVFILIV
+86 DGFILQIGVFILIV
-100 AVLLTLVVAETWI
+100 AVLLTMVVAETWI

-135 PKRAYLLQFAG
+135 PKRAYLLGFAG
-146 EIGEN
+146 QIGEN

-174 LRSTLLLL
+174 LRSSLLLL

-191 STQVVFVFE
+191 SNQVVFTLD
-200 GAPGFTI
+200 GSAPFTI

-215 LAYALSGSWLTWLVG
+215 LAYAISGSWLTWLVG
-230 RPLIGI
+230 RPLIAI

-258 EGISLYGG
+258 EGISLYSG
-266 EGDER
+266 ERDER
-271 RALNTPV
+271 RALDPPV
-278 TRVIDITRL
+278 TRVIDITRQ
-287 LANGLAKLTWITS
+287 LANGLARLTWITS

-317 YFNGTLSFGGL
+317 YFQGTLSFGGL

-363 AYRDSLQKLD
+363 AYRDSLQKLE
-373 TLGVDAPRIERSVH
+373 TMGEDAPRIERIEH
-387 EGDALEMD
+387 QDGALELD
-395 DLQVLL
+395 NLQVLL
-401 TNGRATLDEDKVEV
+401 TNGRAALDEDRIEV
-415 KPGEH
+415 LPGEH

-425 DPGSGK
+425 EPGSGK

-438 AGIWPWGSGKLRIPT
+438 AGIWPWGTGKLRIPKQK
-453 TDGVNGNGMMF
+453 GMMF

-486 DSFDDPDVKNV
+486 LSFDDESVKAV
-497 LERVQLE
+497 LERVQLD
-504 HLVPLLDQEERW
+504 HLIPLLDQEERW

-528 VFARLLLHKPAFVV
+528 VFARLLLHKPSYVV

-558 YELFKKELGASTV
+558 YELFKQELSDSTV

-583 YHRTVRLRHMASEER
+583 YNRTVRLRHMASDER
-598 LKLELDQPAG
+598 LKLALEQPIG
-608 AVA
+608 ATA

>member
-1 MAVSGTA
+1 MAVMEATKAAINADEARTDSQA
-8 KDAMVPG
+8 KD
-15 DEKGEAALPNPD
+15 ENS
-27 GIFRQLKTLWRA
+27 IFRQLRTLWHS
-39 LASSPHRY
+39 LASSPHRF
-47 RIWMLSGGIVF
+47 RIWLLSGGIVF

-71 DWKGDFYNA
+71 NWKGDFYNA
-80 LEDSNA
+80 LERADA
-86 EAFVTQIGVFILIV
+86 DGFIMQIGVFIMIV

-135 PKRAYLLQFAG
+135 PKRAYLLGFAG

-174 LRSTLLLL
+174 LRSTLLLI

-191 STQVVFVFE
+191 STQVVFAFD

-236 NAERYAREADLR
+236 NAERYAREAELR

-266 EGDER
+266 EKDER
-271 RALNTPV
+271 RALNAPV

-287 LANGLAKLTWITS
+287 LASGLARLTWITS

-317 YFNGTLSFGGL
+317 YFQGTLSFGGL

-363 AYRDSLQKLD
+363 AYRDSLQRLE
-373 TLGVDAPRIERSVH
+373 TMGEGAPRIERSEHRDGSLTMENV
-387 EGDALEMD
+387 
-395 DLQVLL
+395 QVLL
-401 TNGRATLDEDKVEV
+401 TNGRATLEDELIEV
-415 KPGEH
+415 KPGQH

-425 DPGSGK
+425 DPGAGK

-438 AGIWPWGSGKLRIPT
+438 AGLWPWGSGKLRLPS
-453 TDGVNGNGMMF
+453 GNGMMF

-481 YPGAP
+481 YPSQP
-486 DSFDDPDVKNV
+486 DSFNDDQVKSV
-497 LERVQLE
+497 LERVQLD
-504 HLVPLLDQEERW
+504 HLIPLMDEEERW

-528 VFARLLLHKPAFVV
+528 VFARLILHKPGYVV

-558 YELFKKELGASTV
+558 YELFKDELGKSTV
-571 VNITRTEPTDSF
+571 VNITRTAPTDSF
-583 YHRTVRLRHMASEER
+583 YHRTVRLRLMASDER
-598 LKLELDQPAG
+598 LRLELHQPAG
-608 AVA
+608 AIV

>member
-1 MAVSGTA
+1 MAVMEATKSGA
-8 KDAMVPG
+8 AAEDAG
-15 DEKGEAALPNPD
+15 THSISEENYT
-27 GIFRQLKTLWRA
+27 IYRQLKTLWRS

-47 RIWMLSGGIVF
+47 RIWLLSGGIVF

-71 DWKGDFYNA
+71 NWKGDFYNA
-80 LEDSNA
+80 LERADA
-86 EAFVTQIGVFILIV
+86 DAFITQIGVFILIV

-130 DQWLS
+130 DQWLA
-135 PKRAYLLQFAG
+135 PNRAYLLGFAG

-169 LAIGL
+169 LSIGL
-174 LRSTLLLL
+174 LRSSLLLL

-191 STQVVFVFE
+191 SSQVVFSFD

-215 LAYALSGSWLTWLVG
+215 ILYALSGSWLTWLVG
-230 RPLIGI
+230 RPLITI

-266 EGDER
+266 ERDER
-271 RALNTPV
+271 RALNAPV
-278 TRVIDITRL
+278 TRVIDITRQ
-287 LANGLAKLTWITS
+287 LANGLARLTWITS

-317 YFNGTLSFGGL
+317 YFQGSLNFGEL

-363 AYRDSLQKLD
+363 AYRDSLQRLE
-373 TLGVDAPRIERSVH
+373 TMGEDAPRIQRS
-387 EGDALEMD
+387 ESAGGALEMENV
-395 DLQVLL
+395 QVLL
-401 TNGRATLDEDKVEV
+401 TNGRAALDEDIVTV

-425 DPGSGK
+425 EPGSGK

-438 AGIWPWGSGKLRIPT
+438 AGLWPWGTGALRMPSAK
-453 TDGVNGNGMMF
+453 GMMF

-481 YPGAP
+481 YPETPERFSEEA
-486 DSFDDPDVKNV
+486 VKGV
-497 LERVQLE
+497 LERV
-504 HLVPLLDQEERW
+504 HLDHLIPLIDEEERW

-528 VFARLLLHKPAFVV
+528 VFARLLLHKPGYVV

-558 YELFKKELGASTV
+558 YELFKDELGASTV
-571 VNITRTEPTDSF
+571 VNITRNEPTDSF
-583 YHRTVRLRHMASEER
+583 YQRTIKLRHMASAER
-598 LKLELDQPAG
+598 LKLELDQPIG
-608 AVA
+608 AIA

>member
-1 MAVSGTA
+1 MAVVEATKS
-8 KDAMVPG
+8 
-15 DEKGEAALPNPD
+15 EAAAENAD
-27 GIFRQLKTLWRA
+27 SHSISQDNYTIYRQLKTLWRSLKA
-39 LASSPHRY
+39 SPHRY
-47 RIWMLSGGIVF
+47 RIWILSAGIVF
-58 AIGLNMVG
+58 AIGLNMIG

-71 DWKGDFYNA
+71 NWKGDFYNA
-80 LEDSNA
+80 LEQANA
-86 EAFVTQIGVFILIV
+86 DAFITQIGVFILIV

-130 DQWLS
+130 DQWLA
-135 PKRAYLLQFAG
+135 PNRAYLLGYAG

-169 LAIGL
+169 LSIGL
-174 LRSTLLLL
+174 LRSSLLLL

-191 STQVVFVFE
+191 SSQVVFSFD

-215 LAYALSGSWLTWLVG
+215 ILYALSGSWLTWLVG
-230 RPLIGI
+230 RPLIAI
-236 NAERYAREADLR
+236 NAERYSREADLR

-266 EGDER
+266 ETDER
-271 RALNTPV
+271 RALNAPV
-278 TRVIDITRL
+278 TRVIDITRQ
-287 LANGLAKLTWITS
+287 LANGLARLTWITS

-317 YFNGTLSFGGL
+317 YFQGSLNFGEL

-363 AYRDSLQKLD
+363 AYRDSLQRLE
-373 TLGVDAPRIERSVH
+373 TMGEDAPRIERSHNAGGTLVM
-387 EGDALEMD
+387 ENV
-395 DLQVLL
+395 QVLL
-401 TNGRATLDEDKVEV
+401 TNGRATLDEDIVTV

-425 DPGSGK
+425 EPGSGK

-438 AGIWPWGSGKLRIPT
+438 AGLWPWGTGKLRLPS
-453 TDGVNGNGMMF
+453 DNGMMF

-475 IRAAVA
+475 IRAAVT
-481 YPGAP
+481 YPDAP
-486 DSFDDPDVKNV
+486 ERFSEHDVKSV
-497 LERVQLE
+497 LERVQLD
-504 HLVPLLDQEERW
+504 HLIPLIDAEERW

-528 VFARLLLHKPAFVV
+528 VFARLLLHKPGYVV

-558 YELFKKELGASTV
+558 YELFKDELGGSTV
-571 VNITRTEPTDSF
+571 VNITRNEPTDSF
-583 YHRTVRLRHMASEER
+583 YQRTVKLRHMASAER
-598 LKLELDQPAG
+598 LKLALEQPIG
-608 AVA
+608 ATA

>member
-1 MAVSGTA
+1 MAV
-8 KDAMVPG
+8 V
-15 DEKGEAALPNPD
+15 EAAKGNATPDSEPSKTELPEVTS
-27 GIFRQLKTLWRA
+27 IFQQLKTLWQA
-39 LASSPHRY
+39 LATSPHRY
-47 RIWMLSGGIVF
+47 RIWLLSGGIVF

-71 DWKGDFYNA
+71 NWKGDFYNA
-80 LEDSNA
+80 LEQADA
-86 EAFVTQIGVFILIV
+86 DAFIMQIGVFILIV

-135 PKRAYLLQFAG
+135 PRRAYLLGFAG

-169 LAIGL
+169 LSIGL

-182 SFIGVLWGL
+182 SFVGVLWGL
-191 STQVVFVFE
+191 SSQVVFSFD
-200 GAPGFTI
+200 GGPGFTI

-215 LAYALSGSWLTWLVG
+215 IAYALSGSWLTWLVG
-230 RPLIGI
+230 RPLIAI
-236 NAERYAREADLR
+236 NAERYAREAELR

-266 EGDER
+266 EADER
-271 RALNTPV
+271 RALNAPV

-287 LANGLAKLTWITS
+287 LANGLARLTWITS

-317 YFNGTLSFGGL
+317 YFQGTLSFGGL

-373 TLGVDAPRIERSVH
+373 NMGEDAPRIQRTEH
-387 EGDALEMD
+387 EDGALVMK

-401 TNGRATLDEDKVEV
+401 PNGRATLDQDDIEV

-425 DPGSGK
+425 DPGAGK

-438 AGIWPWGSGKLRIPT
+438 AGLWPWGSGELGIPKSNRQ
-453 TDGVNGNGMMF
+453 DVKSMMF

-475 IRAAVA
+475 IRGAVT
-481 YPGAP
+481 YPVAP
-486 DSFDDPDVKNV
+486 DTFDDQEIKTV
-497 LERVQLE
+497 LERVQLD
-504 HLVPLLDQEERW
+504 HLIPLIDQEDRW

-528 VFARLLLHKPAFVV
+528 VFARLLLHKPSYVV
-542 LDDVGAALAEE
+542 LDDVGNALAAE
-553 HRQLM
+553 HKELM
-558 YELFKKELGASTV
+558 YELFKQELEKSTV
-571 VNITRTEPTDSF
+571 VNITRTEPTDGF
-583 YHRTVRLRHMASEER
+583 YHRAVRLRLMASDER
-598 LKLELDQPAG
+598 LRLELDQPAG

>member
-1 MAVSGTA
+1 MAVIEASKTA
-8 KDAMVPG
+8 LNTG
-15 DEKGEAALPNPD
+15 EKTTPEEEQNTYT
-27 GIFRQLKTLWRA
+27 IFRQLKTLWQA
-39 LASSPHRY
+39 LATSPMRF
-47 RIWMLSGGIVF
+47 RIWMLSAGIVV

-71 DWKGDFYNA
+71 NWKGDFYNA
-80 LEDSNA
+80 LEQADA
-86 EAFVTQIGVFILIV
+86 DAFVMQIGVFILIV
-100 AVLLTLVVAETWI
+100 AVLLTMVVAETWI

-135 PKRAYLLQFAG
+135 PRRAYLLGFAG

-191 STQVVFVFE
+191 SNQVVFAFE
-200 GAPGFTI
+200 GAQTFTI

-215 LAYALSGSWLTWLVG
+215 LIYALSGSWLTWLVG
-230 RPLIGI
+230 RPLINI

-258 EGISLYGG
+258 EGISLYSG
-266 EGDER
+266 EKDER
-271 RALNTPV
+271 RALNPPV
-278 TRVIDITRL
+278 TRVIDITRQ
-287 LANGLAKLTWITS
+287 LANGLARLTWITS

-317 YFNGTLSFGGL
+317 YFHGTLSFGGL

-363 AYRDSLQKLD
+363 AYRDSLQRLESM
-373 TLGVDAPRIERSVH
+373 GEGAPRIERSEH
-387 EGDALEMD
+387 KDGALEMD
-395 DLQVLL
+395 NLQILL
-401 TNGRATLDEDKVEV
+401 TNGRAVLDEDRILV

-420 LAIVG
+420 LAVVG
-425 DPGSGK
+425 DPGAGK

-438 AGIWPWGSGKLRIPT
+438 AGIWPWGTGTIRIPEQ
-453 TDGVNGNGMMF
+453 NGMMF

-475 IRAAVA
+475 IRAAVT
-481 YPGAP
+481 YPNAP
-486 DSFDDPDVKNV
+486 ESFDDTDVRTV
-497 LERVQLE
+497 LERVQLDHLIPLIDE
-504 HLVPLLDQEERW
+504 HERW

-528 VFARLLLHKPAFVV
+528 VFARLLLHKPSYVV
-542 LDDVGAALAEE
+542 LDDVGAALAED
-553 HRQLM
+553 HRKLM
-558 YELFKKELGASTV
+558 YELFRTELSASTV
-571 VNITRTEPTDSF
+571 VNITRTEPTDGF
-583 YHRTVRLRHMASEER
+583 YNRTVRLRHMATDER
-598 LKLELDQPAG
+598 LKLELEQPAG

>member
-1 MAVSGTA
+1 MAVMEATKTDIKA
-8 KDAMVPG
+8 DDATSETSQQ
-15 DEKGEAALPNPD
+15 DNYT
-27 GIFRQLKTLWRA
+27 IFRQLKTLWHS
-39 LASSPHRY
+39 LASSPHRF
-47 RIWMLSGGIVF
+47 RIWLLSGGIVF

-71 DWKGDFYNA
+71 NWKGDFYNA
-80 LEDSNA
+80 LEQANA
-86 EAFVTQIGVFILIV
+86 GEFINQIGVFILIV

-135 PKRAYLLQFAG
+135 PNRAYLLGFAG

-191 STQVVFVFE
+191 SNQVVFSID

-230 RPLIGI
+230 RPLIKI

-266 EGDER
+266 EKDER
-271 RALNTPV
+271 RALNAPV
-278 TRVIDITRL
+278 TRVIDITRQ
-287 LANGLAKLTWITS
+287 LANGLARLTWITS

-317 YFNGTLSFGGL
+317 YFQGTLSFGGL

-363 AYRDSLQKLD
+363 AYRDSLQRLE
-373 TLGVDAPRIERSVH
+373 TMGEDAPRIERS
-387 EGDALEMD
+387 ESRDGALTMENV
-395 DLQVLL
+395 QVLL
-401 TNGRATLDEDKVEV
+401 TNGRATLDEDVVHV

-425 DPGSGK
+425 DPGAGK

-438 AGIWPWGSGKLRIPT
+438 AGLWPWGNGKLRMPS
-453 TDGVNGNGMMF
+453 GSGMMF

-475 IRAAVA
+475 IRGAVA
-481 YPGAP
+481 YPSAP
-486 DSFDDPDVKNV
+486 EQFSESDVKSV
-497 LERVQLE
+497 LERVQLD
-504 HLVPLLDQEERW
+504 HLIPLLDQEERW

-528 VFARLLLHKPAFVV
+528 VFARLLLHKPGYVV

-558 YELFKKELGASTV
+558 YELFKQELGKSTV
-571 VNITRTEPTDSF
+571 VNITRTTPTDNF
-583 YHRTVRLRHMASEER
+583 YQRTIRLKHMASSER
-598 LKLELDQPAG
+598 LKLTLDQPIG

>member
-1 MAVSGTA
+1 MAVIEASKTA
-8 KDAMVPG
+8 LDA
-15 DEKGEAALPNPD
+15 DEKPSSVDVQNTYT
-27 GIFRQLKTLWRA
+27 IFRQLKTLWQA
-39 LASSPHRY
+39 LAVSPLRF
-47 RIWMLSGGIVF
+47 RIWLLSAGIVV

-71 DWKGDFYNA
+71 NWKGDFYNA
-80 LEDSNA
+80 LEQADA
-86 EAFVTQIGVFILIV
+86 DAFILQIGVFILIV
-100 AVLLTLVVAETWI
+100 AVLLSMVVAETWI

-135 PKRAYLLQFAG
+135 PKRAYLLGFAG
-146 EIGEN
+146 DIGEN

-174 LRSTLLLL
+174 LRSSLLLL

-191 STQVVFVFE
+191 SNQVVFKFE
-200 GAPGFTI
+200 GSESFTI

-215 LAYALSGSWLTWLVG
+215 LIYAISGSWLTWLVG
-230 RPLIGI
+230 RPLINI

-266 EGDER
+266 EKDER
-271 RALNTPV
+271 RALNPPV
-278 TRVIDITRL
+278 TRVIDITRQ
-287 LANGLAKLTWITS
+287 LANGLARLTWITS

-317 YFNGTLSFGGL
+317 YFYGTLSFGGL

-363 AYRDSLQKLD
+363 AYRDSLQRLE
-373 TLGVDAPRIERSVH
+373 TMGEGAPRIERSEH
-387 EGDALEMD
+387 REGALEMD
-395 DLQVLL
+395 NLQILL
-401 TNGRATLDEDKVEV
+401 TNGRAVLDEDRIEV

-420 LAIVG
+420 LAVVG
-425 DPGSGK
+425 DPGAGK

-438 AGIWPWGSGKLRIPT
+438 AGIWPWGTGTIRIPEQ
-453 TDGVNGNGMMF
+453 NGMMF

-475 IRAAVA
+475 IRAAVT
-481 YPGAP
+481 YPDAP
-486 DSFDDPDVKNV
+486 ESFEDADVKAV
-497 LERVQLE
+497 LERVQLDHLIPLIDE
-504 HLVPLLDQEERW
+504 HERW

-528 VFARLLLHKPAFVV
+528 VFARLLLHKPSYVV
-542 LDDVGAALAEE
+542 LDDVGAALAED
-553 HRQLM
+553 HRKLM
-558 YELFKKELGASTV
+558 YELFKAELAASTV

-583 YHRTVRLRHMASEER
+583 YNRTVRLRHMATDER
-598 LKLELDQPAG
+598 LKLELEQPAG